1 MRPFLVS
8 LCLCVFVFSPS
19 PPEIRNPV
27 GPDLGRMRVIIAGGG
42 TGGHLFPGIAV
53 AREIQR
59 RHARSEI
66 LFVGAEQGIES
77 RIVPKEGFPLK
88 TLPIGGIKGVG
99 LQRKIRNLAGMLD
112 GLFRARGILRDFKP
126 DVVIGVGGYA
136 SFPTLMA
143 AIFGGYPRVIMEQ
156 NAIPGLANRALSR
169 WVDFAAVSDPQTQ
182 SYFRGRAV
190 VTGNPVR
197 PEFKSI
203 PPKDH
208 RVPYPILIFGGSQ
221 GAQSVNRAVM
231 EGFKYL
237 MDWKDRLRFV
247 HQTGERQLDE
257 VKRAYA
263 EAGFEADVRVFFN
276 DFHQQYAAADL
287 IVARSGATTVA
298 EIKAAGR
305 AAVLI
310 PFPFATD
317 DHQTKNARAMVD
329 EGAAVLIPN
338 ADLTGERLAGTVR
351 DLVGNPA
358 RLKEIESNAR
368 RIAILDAEQRI
379 VNLVEAAIDKH
390 VEAN

>member
-1 MRPFLVS
+1 
-8 LCLCVFVFSPS
+8 
-19 PPEIRNPV
+19 
-27 GPDLGRMRVIIAGGG
+27 MRVIIAGGG

-59 RHARSEI
+59 RDAQSDI
-66 LFVGAEQGIES
+66 LFVGAKQGIES
-77 RIVPKEGFPLK
+77 KIVPKEGFRLK

-99 LQRKIRNLAGMLD
+99 FARRVRNLVGMVE
-112 GLFRARGILRDFKP
+112 GVFKAQGILRNFKP
-126 DVVIGVGGYA
+126 AVVIGVGGYA
-136 SFPTLMA
+136 SFPMLMA
-143 AIFGGYPRVIMEQ
+143 AILGGYPRVIMEQ
-156 NAIPGLANRALSR
+156 NAIPGLANRVLGR
-169 WVDFAAVSDPQTQ
+169 WVHFAAVSDPQTQ
-182 SYFRGRAV
+182 SYFGGRAV

-203 PPKDH
+203 LPKEH
-208 RVPYPILIFGGSQ
+208 HVPYTILIFGGSQ

-231 EGFKYL
+231 EALQHL

-263 EAGFEADVRVFFN
+263 SAGFEADVRVFFD

-287 IVARSGATTVA
+287 IVSRSGATTVA
-298 EIKAAGR
+298 EIKASGR
-305 AAVLI
+305 TAVLI

-317 DHQTKNARAMVD
+317 DHQTKNARAMAD
-329 EGAAVLIPN
+329 ENAAVLIHN
-338 ADLTGERLAGTVR
+338 AELTGKRLADTIR
-351 DLVGNPA
+351 ELVGNPA

-379 VNLVEAAIDKH
+379 VNLVEAVIDRH
-390 VEAN
+390 AEAV